1 MNDTPSIQWFPG
13 HMAKTRRLIKE
24 SLPLV
29 DAVVEIID
37 ARIPRSSKNPEIDSL
52 IGSKQKVVVLNK
64 ADMADPAKTKL
75 WLDYYKDNGVPCI
88 SCDLKSGKGLN
99 GFIPMLKESLAPL
112 LQKRQERGIE
122 GKPLRIMVVGIPNV
136 GKSSFINRMA
146 KTKRAKVED
155 RPGVTRGRQWVTLAD
170 GTELLDMAGVLWP
183 KFEDK
188 DVGIKLA
195 YTGAIRDRI
204 MDTELLG
211 MKLLDFLHR
220 FYPDL
225 LEERFKIPSDL
236 QAEPYELLELAAK
249 GRGMIISKGE
259 PDTER
264 AAIKI
269 LDEFRGGQL
278 GRITLELPPKSR
290 GSMENV

>member
-37 ARIPRSSKNPEIDSL
+37 ARIPRSSKNPEIEKI
-52 IGSKQKVVVLNK
+52 IGNKQRIVVLNK
-64 ADMADPAKTKL
+64 SDMADPAKTKL
-75 WLDYYKDNGVPCI
+75 WLDYYKNSNIPCI
-88 SCDLKSGKGLN
+88 ASDLKSGKGIN
-99 GFIPMLKESLAPL
+99 NFIPVLKESLTPL
-112 LQKRQERGIE
+112 LEKRSARGILN
-122 GKPLRIMVVGIPNV
+122 KPLRIMVVGIPNV
-136 GKSSFINRMA
+136 GKSSFINKMA
-146 KTKRAKVED
+146 KSKRAKVED

-188 DVGIKLA
+188 DVGLKLA
-195 YTGAIRDRI
+195 YTGAIKDRI

-220 FYPDL
+220 FYPEL
-225 LEERFKIPSDL
+225 LQDRFKIEPDL
-236 QAEPYELLELAAK
+236 EAEPYELLEYAAK
-249 GRGMIISKGE
+249 NRGMLISKGE

-290 GSMENV
+290 ESTQNV